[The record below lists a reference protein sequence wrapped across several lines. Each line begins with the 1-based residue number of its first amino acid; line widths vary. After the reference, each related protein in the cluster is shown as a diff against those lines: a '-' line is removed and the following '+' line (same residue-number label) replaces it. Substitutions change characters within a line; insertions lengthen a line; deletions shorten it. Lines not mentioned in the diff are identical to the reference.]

1 MGHFCEAWCAS
12 PSCAA
17 IPESSPAFLMPIEL
31 ILDNGDLDIWA
42 HVPWTLPTWV
52 FLLEKQLSDPPPWP
66 SSPSAIGTA
75 MTSFQ
80 IVLAGVLS
88 SSGLC
93 RNAASQ

>member
-1 MGHFCEAWCAS
+1 
-12 PSCAA
+12 
-17 IPESSPAFLMPIEL
+17 MPIEL

-42 HVPWTLPTWV
+42 HVPWTLPIWV

-88 SSGLC
+88 SSGLGT
-93 RNAASQ
+93 NVASQ